1 MKSIKFI
8 YILIPVLFLSLLTT
22 SCSND
27 DNDDEPTVVNEV
39 KGLLKIQDI
48 TNATHTVEL
57 FNKEGDFYTG
67 YNSISMRLKDNTTDA
82 YIENAS
88 FSWMPMMQMPTMQHS
103 CPKSTIAKATGKHT
117 VFEGYIIYQ
126 MTNTDGS
133 GWSITVN
140 YTIDGVDYSVTDTIT
155 VWQNDNQNVTSFM
168 GSDDSRY
175 IISLI
180 KPNNP
185 IIGIN
190 DMMVGVYK
198 MESMMS
204 FPVVEDYTIALDPR
218 MPGMGNHTSPNNTD
232 LSYSLSDSMY
242 HGDLSLT
249 MTGYWVL
256 NLKLMN
262 TNDELLKGEDVT
274 EENTQ
279 SSLYLE
285 LEF

>member
-8 YILIPVLFLSLLTT
+8 YILLPILFLSVLTT
-22 SCSND
+22 SCSSD
-27 DNDDEPTVVNEV
+27 DDDDDPIITNEV
-39 KGLLKIQDI
+39 EGLSKILDL

-67 YNSISMRLKDNTTDA
+67 YNAISIRLKDNATDA
-82 YIENAS
+82 YIEDAS

-103 CPKSTIAKATGKHT
+103 SPRSAIIKASGKNT

-133 GWSITVN
+133 GWSLTVN
-140 YTIDGVDYSVTDTIT
+140 YTIDGVDYTASDAIT
-155 VWQNDNQNVTSFM
+155 VRQNDNQNVASFM

-190 DMMVGVYK
+190 DLMVGVHK
-198 MESMMS
+198 MENMMT
-204 FPVVEDYTIALDPR
+204 FPVVEDYSIALDPR
-218 MPGMGNHTSPNNTD
+218 MPGMGNHSSPNNTD
-232 LSYSLSDSMY
+232 LNYSMVDDMY
-242 HGDLSLT
+242 HADLSLT

-256 NLKLMN
+256 NLKFMN
-262 TNDELLKGEDVT
+262 TNDDVLKGEDVT
-274 EENTQ
+274 DENTQ